1 MQMVTFKKKKQA
13 LFLCFSC
20 LPIPEV
26 FFSANA
32 ILTTISKEM
41 NQTSKWKLFQ
51 KKITVVVSKY
61 ALGSDT
67 I

>member
-1 MQMVTFKKKKQA
+1 MQMVTFKKKTSTFP
-13 LFLCFSC
+13 LFFMFAYPRSF
-20 LPIPEV
+20 

>member
-1 MQMVTFKKKKQA
+1 MQMVTFKKKQA

-26 FFSANA
+26 FFFSANA